1 MKKSILIYI
10 LKFII
15 YLIAYIIGLV
25 ITPIN
30 YFIKDKLR
38 VAFPNVTWWFLN
50 DTTPISNTDIDS
62 GDYGRFELS
71 FIGYYKQNALRN
83 SHWNL
88 KMLLRLKNF
97 GEDVILNQ
105 KIISLRY
112 NPKFGNVY
120 NSFEYGKHK
129 LFQYSYLYKIG
140 IFYIHGQIGY
150 SDKSRELYKF
160 KVGTLINLKAKYFM
174 HR

>member
-1 MKKSILIYI
+1 MKKSILLYV

-15 YLIAYIIGLV
+15 YLISYIVGLV

-38 VAFPNVTWWFLN
+38 IAFPNVTWWFLN

-62 GDYGRFELS
+62 GDYGRFKRN

-88 KMLLRLKNF
+88 KILLRLKNF
-97 GEDVILNQ
+97 GGSVVLNPR
-105 KIISLRY
+105 IISLRY
-112 NPKFGNVY
+112 NPKFGSVY
-120 NSFEYGKHK
+120 NSFKYGKHK
-129 LFQYSYLYKIG
+129 LFQYSYFHKIG
-140 IFYIHGQIGY
+140 MFYIHGQLGY
-150 SDKSRELYKF
+150 SNKGRELYKF
-160 KVGTLINLKAKYFM
+160 KIGTIYSLKDKYYKN
-174 HR
+174 